1 MDNWFNSKWFVRVI
15 SLVFAVL
22 LYVFVSVEINNTEN
36 NDDNAAPGNSDEMQT
51 LEEVPVNIRID
62 SENYIVSGV
71 PETVS
76 VTLGGT
82 TGILTATVI
91 QQNFDVYVD
100 LQGLEAGEHTVEIQH
115 DINNDLEV
123 YIEPKTIEV
132 TIEERAS
139 EEFQVTADF
148 FNEDQMADGYELGE
162 YQVTPE
168 TVTITSSQRVIDRIG
183 MVKVYVNLDG
193 VGDAINNREVPVNVY
208 DSQGNELNVQVE
220 PENVEVS
227 AEVENPSKTV
237 PVSVA
242 TTGELPEGYEVS
254 SITSG
259 TEEVEI
265 FARTSILEGIE
276 EVTTEEIDLSE
287 VTESGT
293 IEASLALPD
302 GVSVP
307 EMENIEVAI
316 ELEQTRIFENVGIE
330 AEPPEAG
337 QDVNFIDP
345 ETGEMD
351 FTVTGNQA
359 VVSELAAEDF
369 QIAVNLDG
377 LGAGQHQL
385 PVTIEGPDQENLTVE
400 EAQEQVTIE
409 ISE

>member
-22 LYVFVSVEINNTEN
+22 LYVFVSVEINDTEN
-36 NDDNAAPGNSDEMQT
+36 NDDNAAPGNSEEMQT
-51 LEEVPVNIRID
+51 LEEVPVNIQID

-82 TGILTATVI
+82 PGILTPTVI
-91 QQNFDVYVD
+91 RQNFNVYVD

-123 YIEPKTIEV
+123 YIEPKTVEV

-139 EEFQVTADF
+139 EEFSVTADF
-148 FNEDQMADGYELGE
+148 INEEQMADGYELGE
-162 YQVTPE
+162 DQITPE

-183 MVKVYVNLDG
+183 IVKVYVNLDG
-193 VGDAINNREVPVNVY
+193 VSEAINNREVPVNVY

-242 TTGELPEGYEVS
+242 TTGEPPDGYEVS
-254 SITSG
+254 SITPG
-259 TEEVEI
+259 IEEVEI

-287 VTESGT
+287 VTESDT

-307 EMENIEVAI
+307 EMENIEVAV
-316 ELEQTRIFENVGIE
+316 ELEQTRTFENVAIE
-330 AEPPEAG
+330 AEPPEEG
-337 QDVNFIDP
+337 QTANFIDP
-345 ETGEMD
+345 ETGEID
-351 FTVTGNQA
+351 LNVTGNQA

-369 QIAVNLDG
+369 QVAVNLDG
-377 LGAGQHQL
+377 LGAGQHEL
-385 PVTIEGPDQENLTVE
+385 PVTIDGPDQENLTVE
-400 EAQEQVTIE
+400 GEREQVTIE